1 MRQCLFSLAL
11 LATTLLAVAVLFGGG
26 ASSAAP
32 NTVQSADIYGV
43 GAGQR
48 MGIGGGVTRFDL
60 SAHKGANGH
69 PDFGHVAATND
80 LPSLDI
86 YVDVDCVNA
95 FGLVGLEG
103 GAWISGVVRRV
114 APVPNVLDVDVGDRQ
129 TFFAGDNGEPSSRPV
144 DAFYFDFGET
154 LSCDAIPPP
163 VTLPP
168 NVTRGNINIDLG

>member
-1 MRQCLFSLAL
+1 MRRFLFSLGLPAAL
-11 LATTLLAVAVLFGGG
+11 LAVVALVGG
-26 ASSAAP
+26 APTSVASNP
-32 NTVQSADIYGV
+32 LQGADIYGV

-48 MGIGGGVTRFDL
+48 AGLGGGTTRFDL

-80 LPSLDI
+80 IGNLDI

-114 APVPNVLDVDVGDRQ
+114 SPVPNVLGVDVGDRQ
-129 TFFAGDNGEPSSRPV
+129 TFFAEDNGEPSSGTV
-144 DAFYFDFGET
+144 DGFYFVIREILT
-154 LSCDAIPPP
+154 CDAIPPGM
-163 VTLPP
+163 LPP
-168 NVTRGNINIDLG
+168 NVTQGNITVNLG

>member
-1 MRQCLFSLAL
+1 MRLFLLSLAL
-11 LATTLLAVAVLFGGG
+11 PAALLAGVVLFGGAASPA
-26 ASSAAP
+26 ASS
-32 NTVQSADIYGV
+32 TVQSADIYGV

-144 DAFYFDFGET
+144 DAFYFDLFET
-154 LSCDAIPPP
+154 VNCDAL
-163 VTLPP
+163 LPTDAFLP

>member
-1 MRQCLFSLAL
+1 MRKFLLSLAPAVFL
-11 LATTLLAVAVLFGGG
+11 VVLVLVAGAATSVASNPARG
-26 ASSAAP
+26 
-32 NTVQSADIYGV
+32 ADIYGV

-48 MGIGGGVTRFDL
+48 SGPVGGETRFDL

-80 LPSLDI
+80 IGNFDV

-95 FGLVGLEG
+95 FGFVGIKG

-114 APVPNVLDVDVGDRQ
+114 SPVPNVLLVDVGDRL
-129 TFFAGDNGEPSSRPV
+129 TFLVGDGGEPSSQPV
-144 DAFYFDFGET
+144 DAFYFEVGET

>member
-1 MRQCLFSLAL
+1 MRMFLFSLAL
-11 LATTLLAVAVLFGGG
+11 PAALVAVFVLFGGAETSV
-26 ASSAAP
+26 ASNP
-32 NTVQSADIYGV
+32 LRGADIYGV

-48 MGIGGGVTRFDL
+48 TGLGGGVTRFDL
-60 SAHKGANGH
+60 SAHKGANGN

-86 YVDVDCVNA
+86 YVDIDCVNA

-114 APVPNVLDVDVGDRQ
+114 SPVPNPLGVDVGDRQ

-144 DAFYFDFGET
+144 DAFYFDIGEP
-154 LSCDAIPPP
+154 LSCDALTPG
-163 VTLPP
+163 TLPP
-168 NVTRGNINIDLG
+168 NVTQGNINIHLG

>member
-1 MRQCLFSLAL
+1 MRKFLLSLAPAVVL
-11 LATTLLAVAVLFGGG
+11 VVLVLVAGAATSVASNPARG
-26 ASSAAP
+26 
-32 NTVQSADIYGV
+32 ADIYGV

-48 MGIGGGVTRFDL
+48 AGPVGGETRFDL

-80 LPSLDI
+80 IGNLDI
-86 YVDVDCVNA
+86 YVDIDCVNA
-95 FGLVGLEG
+95 FGLVGPEK

-114 APVPNVLDVDVGDRQ
+114 SPVPNFLSVDVGDRQ
-129 TFFAGDNGEPSSRPV
+129 TFLVGDGGEPSSGPV
-144 DAFYFDFGET
+144 DAFYFEILET
-154 LSCDAIPPP
+154 RSCDVLPPP

>member
-1 MRQCLFSLAL
+1 MRQFLFSLAL
-11 LATTLLAVAVLFGGG
+11 LATTLLTVAVLFGGA
-26 ASSAAP
+26 ASFAAP

-48 MGIGGGVTRFDL
+48 TGLGGGVTRFDL

-80 LPSLDI
+80 VPSLDI

-114 APVPNVLDVDVGDRQ
+114 TPVPNVLGVDVGDRQ
-129 TFFAGDNGEPSSRPV
+129 TFFAEDNGEPSSGTV
-144 DAFYFDFGET
+144 DGFYFELAET
-154 LSCDAIPPP
+154 LSCDALTPGM
-163 VTLPP
+163 LPP
-168 NVTRGNINIDLG
+168 NVTQGNINIDLG